1 MKAINEAWCCQI
13 ELTNYCGHDC
23 LYCSRYSK
31 HIRKD
36 QKYHM
41 SLELLEEALISLKDW
56 PAKIGIIGG
65 EPLRHPEFERCCK
78 LIQSKFPREKM
89 GLWTSGG
96 SRWSE
101 LKSIIDKTFGFV
113 AYNEHNK
120 QQQETCK
127 HQPITLSIFDL
138 VPDVNLRD
146 KLINDCW
153 VQRTWCPTITPKG
166 AFFCEVAGALDIILD
181 GKGGYDLTQNWWKRK
196 PEDFQDQVSR
206 YCDLCGMAIPYQREL
221 IENRI
226 EKFSPTTF
234 SLFKRLTLPCMEQ
247 EKVEIIIEQLDE
259 ISING
264 NAKTWYPGNY
274 RGDNQEDENSTEGK
288 GSTIFGN

>member
-13 ELTNYCGHDC
+13 ELTNFCGHDC
-23 LYCSRYSK
+23 LYCSRYNK

-41 SLELLEEALISLKDW
+41 SLKFLGKALDSLKDW

-65 EPLRHPEFERCCK
+65 EPLKHPDFEKCCK

-96 SRWSE
+96 SRWNE
-101 LKSIIDKTFGFV
+101 LKPIIDKTFGFV

-120 QQQETCK
+120 QQQETCM

-138 VPDVNLRD
+138 VPDSDLRD
-146 KLINDCW
+146 KLIDDCW

-166 AFFCEVAGALDIILD
+166 AFFCEIAGALDIITD
-181 GKGGYDLTQNWWKRK
+181 GKGGYDLTPDWWERT
-196 PEDFQDQVSR
+196 PEKFQGQISQ
-206 YCDLCGMAIPYQREL
+206 YCNFCGMAIPYQREF
-221 IENRI
+221 IKNKM
-226 EKFSPTTF
+226 EKFSPATF
-234 SLFKRLTLPCMEQ
+234 SLFRKLNLPNMEQ
-247 EKVEIIIEQLDE
+247 EKIEVVTEKLDE
-259 ISING
+259 ISINE

-274 RGDNQEDENSTEGK
+274 RGDNQEDSNSIEGK
-288 GSTIFGN
+288 GSTKFG